1 MIMVGR
7 ALKKAL
13 VRLAKSVL
21 SQVMSQLM
29 SQFNVV
35 QNAALA
41 PMRAIIGQV
50 TGGVWRGNG
59 ADAFVAEVSNLM
71 IPGVG
76 RVGDEIKTVHDD
88 LGVARDVMENADRQ
102 IRGVVSSLERS
113 FAFFR

>member
-1 MIMVGR
+1 MGIKM
-7 ALKKAL
+7 LKKVL
-13 VRLAKSVL
+13 VRVAKAVL
-21 SQVMSQLM
+21 GQVMSQLM
-29 SQFNVV
+29 AQFNVI

-88 LGVARDVMENADRQ
+88 LGVARDVMDNADNQ